1 MPKLTIGMLGLGAM
15 GAPMAERL
23 LDAGY
28 PVVSAPHRNREPFD
42 RLGPKGLHEVDGP
55 AAVGAA
61 SDLLCSL
68 VFDEAQNDAVLRGPD
83 GALAA
88 MRPGST
94 VLLMSTISPGYCRDL
109 AAEARKRDIQVLDC
123 PLSGQPAGAEAG
135 TLTLMLG
142 GPEEAIAN
150 ARESLA
156 VLGTVAHC
164 GEVGAG
170 QVMKLANN
178 AMAIGTWAMLMEVR
192 DMVAATG
199 MDLERFMAILN
210 QSTGRSFVSEHFPFP
225 PVRVSF
231 PAMPRKDLALC
242 LDVGRDRSVEMP
254 IVEGILRAGTSSEG

>member
-1 MPKLTIGMLGLGAM
+1 MPNPTIGFLGLGAM

-28 PVVSAPHRNREPFD
+28 PVVSAPHRNREAFD
-42 RLGPKGLHEVDGP
+42 RLGPKGLDEVDGP
-55 AAVGAA
+55 AAVGTA

-68 VFDEAQNDAVLRGPD
+68 VFDEAQTDAVLRGRN

-88 MRPGST
+88 MRPGSV
-94 VLLMSTISPGYCRDL
+94 VLVMSTVSPEYCRAL
-109 AAEARKRDIQVLDC
+109 AAEAAASEVTVLDC

-142 GPEEAIAN
+142 GDGVTIERFAPALE
-150 ARESLA
+150 

-164 GEVGAG
+164 GDVGAG

-178 AMAIGTWAMLMEVR
+178 AMAIGTWALLMEVR
-192 DMVAATG
+192 DMVQATG
-199 MDLERFMAILN
+199 MELERFMEILN

-225 PVRVSF
+225 PSRVSF
-231 PAMPRKDLALC
+231 QPMPVKDLSLC
-242 LDVGRDRSVEMP
+242 LEVGDGPAVSMP
-254 IVEGILRAGTSSEG
+254 IVRGILGPGTPPLS